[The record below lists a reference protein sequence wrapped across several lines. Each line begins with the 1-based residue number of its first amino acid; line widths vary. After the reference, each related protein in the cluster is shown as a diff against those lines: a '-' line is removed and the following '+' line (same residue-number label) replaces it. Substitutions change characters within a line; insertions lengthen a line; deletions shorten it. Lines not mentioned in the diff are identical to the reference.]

1 MMFMEER
8 HQRIVDTIQKNGKI
22 TVAQITEEYG
32 ISDESARRDLRLL
45 EQRGFCKRT
54 HGGAILLQPINVR
67 PPVDRKF
74 KEMPVYDNYRAIAC
88 RAAQMIAENETVY
101 LTGGS
106 LGYLMLSFLPRDRY
120 YTVVVNSVDIGK
132 ELRSFD
138 NIDVYLA
145 GGKMRQS
152 GSLVDSLAVDFVSR
166 MHFDLC
172 FITGAGL
179 TADFGL
185 SNGTDETAAFQRTVI
200 KNSRRK
206 CLLMPGAK
214 IGVDSFIKV
223 CEVDVFDLVITDWE
237 CLEEQMALLEDKRTP
252 VIVAAKTDL
261 TPIQAH
267 GE

>member
-1 MMFMEER
+1 MIFMEER
-8 HQRIVDTIQKNGKI
+8 QQEIADIIQKNGKI
-22 TVAQITEEYG
+22 TIAEITEKYG
-32 ISDESARRDLRLL
+32 LSDESARRDLRQL
-45 EQRGFCKRT
+45 EQRGMCKRT
-54 HGGAILLQPINVR
+54 HGGAILLQPVSVR

-74 KEMPVYDNYRAIAC
+74 ESMPVFDNYKAISC
-88 RAAQMIAENETVY
+88 RAAEMIGENDTIY

-106 LGYLMLSFLPRDRY
+106 LGYLMISFLPRDIR

-132 ELRSFD
+132 ELRSFE

-152 GSLVDSLAVDFVSR
+152 GSLVDSLATEFVSR

-185 SNGTDETAAFQRTVI
+185 SNGTDETAAFQRRVI

-206 CLLMPGAK
+206 CLLMPSAK

-223 CEVDVFDLVITDWE
+223 CEADVFDCVITDWDCVE
-237 CLEEQMALLEDKRTP
+237 DQIAAVEEKGVA
-252 VIVAAKTDL
+252 VIVVEEAK
-261 TPIQAH
+261 
-267 GE
+267 